1 MTDLN
6 PDTIKQQV
14 RERYGAIARTGS
26 GCCGPTEAADACCG
40 APDALADIVFA
51 DYTELREQ
59 VLPEADLGL
68 GCGTPTVVA
77 ALQPG
82 ETVLDLG
89 SGAGIDVF
97 LAAQA
102 VGPQGRAIGVDM
114 TPDMIARARAHAA
127 KAGYTNVEFHLGEI
141 EALPLADASVDVVI
155 SNCVINLVP
164 DKARV
169 FAEIYRVL
177 RPGGRFAIA
186 DMVTYGPVPAAL
198 RRDLALW
205 AGCIAGAMDR
215 EAYLDL
221 IRAAGFA
228 DVRLATEAVYDTS
241 AVTGLAKAD
250 FGLASVTIV
259 GRKP

>member
-1 MTDLN
+1 MSELS
-6 PDTIKQQV
+6 PETIKQQV
-14 RERYGAIARTGS
+14 RERYGAIARAG
-26 GCCGPTEAADACCG
+26 GGCGPSDTAASCCG
-40 APDALADIVFA
+40 APDAVADIVFA
-51 DYTELREQ
+51 DYTELRGQ

-89 SGAGIDVF
+89 SGAGMDVF

-102 VGPQGRAIGVDM
+102 VGPQGRVIGVDM
-114 TPDMIARARAHAA
+114 TPDMIARARANAA
-127 KAGYTNVEFHLGEI
+127 KAGYTNVEFRLGEI
-141 EALPLADASVDVVI
+141 EALPIADGTIDVVI

-186 DMVTYGPVPAAL
+186 DMVTFGPVPAAL

-215 EAYLDL
+215 TAYLDI
-221 IRAAGFA
+221 IRRAGFT
-228 DVRLATEAVYDTS
+228 DVHVATETVYDTG
-241 AVTGLAKAD
+241 AVTGLADAD
-250 FGLASVTIV
+250 FGLSSVTVV
-259 GRKP
+259 GRRP